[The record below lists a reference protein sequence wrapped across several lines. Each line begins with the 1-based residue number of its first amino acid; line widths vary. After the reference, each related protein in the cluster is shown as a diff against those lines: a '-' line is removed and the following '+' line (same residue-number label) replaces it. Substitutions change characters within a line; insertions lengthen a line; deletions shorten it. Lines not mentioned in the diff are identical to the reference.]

1 MGEVDLGTTKYVIH
15 ARIDANGVVEK
26 PDVVG
31 AVFGQTEGLLGDDL
45 DLRELQKT
53 GRIGRIEVQIDSKG
67 GKAKGTIKVPSS
79 LDKVETAILAS
90 ALETIDRVGPC
101 EAKIVVDRIEDVRV
115 SKRRQVIDR
124 AKNILSTM
132 VEEITPDSI
141 EITEEVKESVR
152 LQEIKNYGKDQLPA
166 GPAID
171 ESDAVIVVEG
181 RADVLNLLKYGIN
194 NSIAVE
200 GTSVPQTIVDL
211 CKQKTV
217 TAFTDGDRGGE
228 LILRELLQ
236 VAEVDFVARAPN
248 GKEVEELTKKE
259 IFKALRNKMPAEQ
272 AMGLL
277 AMKKEW
283 PREAPPQGAIR
294 AERGPPERGPP
305 ERGPPERGPPGRG
318 PPRGEFHRR
327 ERREPREEQ
336 PVRMERPMEK
346 KPFEGPKA
354 EKFKELFAT
363 LSGTFKAYLLDPN
376 NELIKEVAVR
386 DLAVALKSS
395 KESISSIIFD
405 GVVTQRL
412 VEIAGERG
420 VEYLVGAKVGAI
432 SKKPE
437 TMRLLTALDL
447 GIEG

>member
-15 ARIDANGVVEK
+15 SRIDANGIVEK
-26 PDVVG
+26 SDVVG

-53 GRIGRIEVQIDSKG
+53 GRIGRIEVQIESKG
-67 GKAKGTIKVPSS
+67 GKSKGTIKVPSS

-90 ALETIDRVGPC
+90 ALEIIDRVGPC
-101 EAKIVVDRIEDVRV
+101 EAKIVVDKIEDVRAT
-115 SKRRQVIDR
+115 KRRAVIDR
-124 AKNILSTM
+124 AKSILSTM

-152 LQEIKNYGKDQLPA
+152 LQEIKSYGKDQLPA

-171 ESDAVIVVEG
+171 ESDAIIVVEG

-194 NSIAVE
+194 NAIAVE
-200 GTSVPQTIVDL
+200 GTSAPPTIIEL
-211 CKQKTV
+211 SKGKTV
-217 TAFTDGDRGGE
+217 TVFTDGDRGGE
-228 LILRELLQ
+228 LIQRELLQ

-248 GKEVEELTKKE
+248 GREVEELTKKE

-277 AMKKEW
+277 AMKVGQG
-283 PREAPPQGAIR
+283 PRATPEVAQRGEMRPATEEFPGR
-294 AERGPPERGPP
+294 RERGPHR
-305 ERGPPERGPPGRG
+305 
-318 PPRGEFHRR
+318 EFHGRR
-327 ERREPREEQ
+327 ERGEVRGEHPA
-336 PVRMERPMEK
+336 RMERAAAVVEK
-346 KPFEGPKA
+346 KPVIEGPKA
-354 EKFKELFAT
+354 DKFKELFAT
-363 LSGTFKAYLLDPN
+363 LSGTFKAYLLDAN

-386 DLAVALKSS
+386 DLAVALKNS

-412 VEIAGERG
+412 VEIAAEKN
-420 VEYLVGAKVGAI
+420 VEHLIGAKVGAI

-437 TMRLLTALDL
+437 SMKLLTASDL

>member
-15 ARIDANGVVEK
+15 SRIDANGIVEK
-26 PDVVG
+26 SDVVG

-53 GRIGRIEVQIDSKG
+53 GRIGRIEVQIESKG
-67 GKAKGTIKVPSS
+67 GKSKGTIKVPSS

-90 ALETIDRVGPC
+90 ALEIIDRVGPC
-101 EAKIVVDRIEDVRV
+101 EANIVVDKIEDVRV
-115 SKRRQVIDR
+115 TKRKQVIDR
-124 AKNILSTM
+124 AKSILSTM

-171 ESDAVIVVEG
+171 ESDAIIIVEG
-181 RADVLNLLKYGIN
+181 RADVLNLLRYGIN
-194 NSIAVE
+194 NAIAVE
-200 GTSVPQTIVDL
+200 GTSVPQTIIEL
-211 CKQKTV
+211 SRGKTATV
-217 TAFTDGDRGGE
+217 FTDGDRGGE

-248 GKEVEELTKKE
+248 GREVEELTKKE

-277 AMKKEW
+277 AMKKEGQG
-283 PREAPPQGAIR
+283 PRAAPEVAQRVEMRPAREEFPGR
-294 AERGPPERGPP
+294 RERGPHR
-305 ERGPPERGPPGRG
+305 
-318 PPRGEFHRR
+318 EFLGRR
-327 ERREPREEQ
+327 ERGEVRGEHPA
-336 PVRMERPMEK
+336 RMERAAAVVEK
-346 KPFEGPKA
+346 KPVIEGPKA
-354 EKFKELFAT
+354 DKFKELFAT
-363 LSGTFKAYLLDPN
+363 LSGTFKAYLLDAN

-386 DLAVALKSS
+386 DLAVALKNS

-412 VEIAGERG
+412 VEIAAEKN
-420 VEYLVGAKVGAI
+420 VEHLVGAKVGAI

-437 TMRLLTALDL
+437 SMKLLTASDL